1 MNYNN
6 YPTTNSP
13 ESQPSQAEL
22 EYRQKLTEEILAD
35 SLGTVGLYTTTDL
48 NPEQLRSLGQKI
60 AERNPQGAE
69 NQVAGARG
77 WGDWG
82 ERKIGARVG
91 DIPNR
96 NLLSIDTTQH
106 ENDEEAAFVTLP
118 DDTVEVRYYF
128 HTARGYKD
136 GAGRPGNSLNVSFIL
151 SPEKAAELDQAVE
164 ADPSFM
170 AAVVEAQVL
179 SVGIPKEIWTGQ
191 LRPRVGFNLLTG
203 VKDHALAITHATVDG
218 EQTATLRPY
227 ADKRPI
233 LPQVESVTEIP
244 ATTES
249 TPYSFDEYYETFTA
263 INNRTIQNEKNR
275 HVTLPQIIEMFQAEL
290 EELCNDPAL
299 ATPDSPDY
307 IHSLAMAH
315 AHADT
320 VDALQHELAQQAVI
334 EQQQQDVAQAQSE
347 IDQVFTTSPSE
358 TLATTASDAPE
369 YTDGSTVQYKDSSHT
384 IDSSYTLA
392 DGRQMLVLRDSL
404 GQEKHVMADKLSQQ

>member
-1 MNYNN
+1 MNYNG

-22 EYRQKLTEEILAD
+22 EYRQKLTDEILTE

-82 ERKIGARVG
+82 ERKIGTPVG
-91 DIPNR
+91 DTPNR
-96 NLLSIDTTQH
+96 NLLSVDTTQH

-118 DDTVEVRYYF
+118 DNTVEVRYYF

-170 AAVVEAQVL
+170 AAIVEAQAL

-203 VKDHALAITHATVDG
+203 VKDHALAITHAAVDG
-218 EQTATLRPY
+218 EQTTTLRPY
-227 ADKRPI
+227 ADKQPI
-233 LPQVESVTEIP
+233 LPQVESVAETQ
-244 ATTES
+244 ATPES
-249 TPYSFDEYYETFTA
+249 ASYSFDEYYKTFTA
-263 INNRTIQNEKNR
+263 INERTIQNEKNR
-275 HVTLPQIIEMFQAEL
+275 HTPLPQIIEMFQADL
-290 EELCNDPAL
+290 EELCDDPTL

-315 AHADT
+315 ACADT
-320 VDALQHELAQQAVI
+320 VDALQHELAQQVVV
-334 EQQQQDVAQAQSE
+334 EQQQQDVAQAQVE
-347 IDQVFTTSPSE
+347 INQLFAPSSVE
-358 TLATTASDAPE
+358 AASATMSDPE
-369 YTDGSTVQYKDSSHT
+369 YTDGSTVQYKDSPHT
-384 IDSSYTLA
+384 INSSYALA
-392 DGRQMLVLRDSL
+392 DGRQMLVLKDSL
-404 GQEKHVMADKLSQQ
+404 GHEKHVMADKVSRQ